1 MIDQMK
7 VDYPV
12 VLLCQALDCPRSSYY
27 YETVFQEND
36 TLVGEIEQ
44 IVIRRPYYGYRKVT
58 AQLRRSGWQVNSK
71 AVRRI
76 MKQMGAQG
84 RVGQVKICTTDSS
97 HNLPRYPN
105 LIRNLTAEY
114 PDHIWVAD
122 ITYIQ
127 LGERFIYLAVVLDL
141 FTRAVRGW
149 HLGRTLNRRLAVKAL
164 EQALL
169 TRGTPCFHH
178 SDQGVQ
184 YASNDYV
191 QLLKDHLVQI
201 SMSEPGQP
209 TQNAFAERFMR
220 TFKEEHF
227 DYTEYTDFVD
237 AYQQIEEWI
246 EVDYM
251 TERLHESLGYVPP
264 AEFEAA
270 YHAQRALSV
279 ESLLL

>member
-1 MIDQMK
+1 MIEQMK
-7 VDYPV
+7 NDYPITV
-12 VLLCQALDCPRSSYY
+12 LCQVLDCPRSSYY
-27 YETVFQEND
+27 YEAVHQD
-36 TLVGEIEQ
+36 DSVLIGEIEQ

-58 AQLRRSGWQVNSK
+58 AQLRRAGWQVNSK
-71 AVRRI
+71 VVRRI
-76 MKQMGAQG
+76 MKQLGVQG

-97 HNLPRYPN
+97 HSLPRYPN

-127 LGERFIYLAVVLDL
+127 LGKGFIYFAVVLDV
-141 FTRAVRGW
+141 FPRAVRGW
-149 HLGRTLNRRLAVKAL
+149 HLGRSLSRLLAVKAL
-164 EQALL
+164 EKALAHGVP
-169 TRGTPCFHH
+169 RIHH

-191 QLLKDHLVQI
+191 QLLKDHQVQI
-201 SMSEPGQP
+201 SMSDPGQP

-237 AYQQIEEWI
+237 AYQQVEEWI

-270 YHAQRALSV
+270 YRAQHALSA
-279 ESLLL
+279 ESLLM

>member
-1 MIDQMK
+1 MIGQMK
-7 VDYPV
+7 DDYPTT
-12 VLLCQALDCPRSSYY
+12 VLCEVLDCPRSSYY
-27 YETVFQEND
+27 YEAVHRD
-36 TLVGEIEQ
+36 DSVLVGEIEQ

-58 AQLRRSGWQVNSK
+58 AQLRRANWQVNSK
-71 AVRRI
+71 VVRRI
-76 MKQMGAQG
+76 MKQLGLQG

-97 HNLPRYPN
+97 HSLPRYPN
-105 LIRNLTAEY
+105 LIRNLTAAF

-127 LGERFIYLAVVLDL
+127 LGKGFIYLAVVLDI

-149 HLGRTLNRRLAVKAL
+149 HLGRSLSRILAVKAL
-164 EQALL
+164 EKALL
-169 TRGTPCFHH
+169 QGVPQLHH

-191 QLLKDHLVQI
+191 QLLKDHQVQI

-237 AYQQIEEWI
+237 
-246 EVDYM
+246 
-251 TERLHESLGYVPP
+251 L
-264 AEFEAA
+264 
-270 YHAQRALSV
+270 
-279 ESLLL
+279 

>member
-1 MIDQMK
+1 MIGQMK
-7 VDYPV
+7 DDYPTT
-12 VLLCQALDCPRSSYY
+12 VLCEVLDCPRSSYY
-27 YETVFQEND
+27 YEAVHRD
-36 TLVGEIEQ
+36 DSVLVGEIEQ

-58 AQLRRSGWQVNSK
+58 AQLRRANWQVNSK
-71 AVRRI
+71 VVRRI
-76 MKQMGAQG
+76 MKQLGLQG

-97 HNLPRYPN
+97 HSLPRYPN
-105 LIRNLTAEY
+105 LIRNLTAAF

-127 LGERFIYLAVVLDL
+127 LGKGFIYLAVVLDI

-149 HLGRTLNRRLAVKAL
+149 HLGRSLSRILAVKAL
-164 EQALL
+164 EKALL
-169 TRGTPCFHH
+169 QGVPQLHH

-191 QLLKDHLVQI
+191 QLLKDHQVQI

-237 AYQQIEEWI
+237 AYQQIEDWI

-270 YHAQRALSV
+270 YHAQHALSA
-279 ESLLL
+279 ESLLM